1 MTSLLS
7 RRETLALLG
16 ASPLMLGA
24 HRAMAADLPLVKV
37 GIIPIFAVAPHFAAQ
52 ANGYFAVEGI
62 EVTAQPMQSGALGI
76 PALVSG
82 SFDVLYSATT
92 SVLTALERGIDLRI
106 IAESTRVPAT
116 PPDGVALFRRK
127 GEPISSGKDLEDKIT
142 AINVRFSFQWLAM
155 SVWIK
160 NTGGDLS
167 KINFREVPFPSM
179 LDALKSRQVDAAYL
193 LDPYKMLASEDPS
206 VELCA
211 WPSSSALPGLST
223 SVWVVTGKWADEN
236 PDRVRAYQRAFK
248 KGGQWVN
255 ENFGKPPYFE
265 LVAGYTK
272 MDPSRLAQLAVEPQ
286 VMEIDVG
293 AINGIGDVMLEY
305 GLLKAKVDVSPKIF
319 T

>member
-1 MTSLLS
+1 MTPMVS
-7 RRETLALLG
+7 RREALALFG
-16 ASPLMLGA
+16 ASASMLGA
-24 HRAMAADLPLVKV
+24 PRAMAADRPLVRV
-37 GIIPIFAVAPHFAAQ
+37 SIIPIFAVAPHFAAE
-52 ANGYFAVEGI
+52 ANGYFAAEGI
-62 EVTAQPMQSGALGI
+62 DVTTQPVESGALGI

-106 IAESTRVPAT
+106 IAEGTRVPAT

-127 GEPISSGKDLEDKIT
+127 GESISSGKDLEGKT
-142 AINVRFSFQWLAM
+142 VAINVRFSFQWLAM

-160 NTGGDLS
+160 KTGGDLG
-167 KINFREVPFPSM
+167 KVTFREVPFPSM

-211 WPSSSALPGLST
+211 WPSSVALPGLST
-223 SVWVVTGKWADEN
+223 SMWVVTGQWAKEK
-236 PDRVRAYQRAFK
+236 PDRVRAYRRAFM

-255 ENFGKPPYFE
+255 DNFGKPAYFE
-265 LVAGYTK
+265 LVAGFTK
-272 MDPSRLAQLAVEPQ
+272 MDAARLAQLATEPQ
-286 VMEIDVG
+286 IMEIDAK
-293 AINGIGDVMLEY
+293 AINGIGDVMQEY
-305 GLLKAKVDVSPKIF
+305 GLLKTKVDVSSKIF